1 MSCIPISAS
10 PYRIDRASHPGRATV
25 EDVRVDLRRRDVA
38 MAQELLHG
46 ADIAAVFEQM
56 RGERMPER
64 VRSGPLR
71 DAGAPHGLLD
81 AALEDGLV

>member
-1 MSCIPISAS
+1 MSCIPSQ
-10 PYRIDRASHPGRATV
+10 PSHIVSIGLRTPDGPTI
-25 EDVRVDLRRRDVA
+25 EDVRVDLRRRAVA

-46 ADIAAVFEQM
+46 ADVAAVFEQM

-71 DAGAPHGLLD
+71 DAGAPHGLFND
-81 AALEDGLV
+81 ARGDGLV